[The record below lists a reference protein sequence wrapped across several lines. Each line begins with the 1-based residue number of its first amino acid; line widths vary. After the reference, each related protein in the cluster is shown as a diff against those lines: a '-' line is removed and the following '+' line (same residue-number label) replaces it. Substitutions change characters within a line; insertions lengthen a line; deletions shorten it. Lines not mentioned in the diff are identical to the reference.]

1 MNEISTCSYYTCVG
15 YFADMLKLFCE
26 EDAVKKLCPTAKI
39 KPSDLR
45 DDIPDEVIEL
55 DLLQLKTF
63 FSRDSWLL
71 VNRKGEFS
79 LIWYQ

>member
-1 MNEISTCSYYTCVG
+1 MG
-15 YFADMLKLFCE
+15 YFADVLKLFCE
-26 EDAVKKLCPTAKI
+26 EDVVKKLSPTAKI
-39 KPSDLR
+39 KPSGLR

-55 DLLQLKTF
+55 DLSQLKPF
-63 FSRDSWLL
+63 CSRDLWLL